1 MRYFFSFYSD
11 SGRIALQSILAH
23 KLRAFLTRVTDQQNH
38 ADGGVAMSAAK
49 HDSVGGH
56 PASRNPPDRT
66 QEQDELSTRR
76 RHRADRAGGRA

>member
-1 MRYFFSFYSD
+1 MTWDAGPCLPAPRPVEPTTD
-11 SGRIALQSILAH
+11 E